1 MLGSARV
8 PRVGFGVAPK
18 QAFSNASWRL
28 VFSQPKKVRDRENA
42 LASTRDVRA
51 PHNVIA
57 CEIFRFA
64 QNETLLFG
72 IACTARTIAIH
83 FARLTSAAK
92 SRLQAG

>member
-42 LASTRDVRA
+42 LASTRDARA
-51 PHNVIA
+51 PLEAN
-57 CEIFRFA
+57 
-64 QNETLLFG
+64 
-72 IACTARTIAIH
+72 
-83 FARLTSAAK
+83 RL
-92 SRLQAG
+92 RGCPLRPE